1 MATNT
6 TKHAMLTNNFYE
18 ITTNISFTN
27 NNGLNRTGKFSS
39 YANENFDSK
48 RQKNLNG
55 LLDEVLEKESSDLV
69 INGNNSEDPLVLN
82 LFLQGHKIKA
92 K

>member
-1 MATNT
+1 
-6 TKHAMLTNNFYE
+6 MLINNSYE

-27 NNGLNRTGKFSS
+27 INGHNRTGKFSS
-39 YANENFDSK
+39 YTRENFDST

-69 INGNNSEDPLVLN
+69 INGNNSEDPLALN
-82 LFLQGHKIKA
+82 LFLRRHNIKA